1 MNLRDFRRAGHWPT
15 LLTSTIYFG
24 LTSAI
29 WVLLGGLANS
39 IGDEFHLSDLEK
51 GLLVAVPSLGG
62 AFMRLALGIL
72 TDRIGAKRTGMLSMV
87 LTMVPLLLGWQWV
100 DSYNK
105 LLLVALLLG
114 IAGASFAVALPLT
127 SRWYPSGQQGLTMGI
142 VGLGN
147 LGTVVALLLGPSLAD
162 SIGWRGVFGAAII
175 PTLLMLVL
183 FAYFAKDSP
192 NRPAPKKVATYLAVM
207 LDGDTWRFC
216 LFYGITFGGYVGL
229 ASFLSIYY
237 HSQYGLS
244 DVNAGL
250 CATLSVFVGA
260 LIRPVGGYLADRI
273 GGITLL
279 TAIFAGVGLLLLDL
293 STTPPLVWTI
303 VLSVAI
309 MGMLGLGNGA
319 VFQLVPQRFSQNLGV
334 VTGIVGAAGGVGGFI
349 LPTLLGSVRHV
360 SGSFSGG
367 FLLLAVI
374 SFVSIGV
381 LVVASQK
388 WGGVF
393 FARSG
398 LASSEHR

>member
-388 WGGVF
+388 WVGVF